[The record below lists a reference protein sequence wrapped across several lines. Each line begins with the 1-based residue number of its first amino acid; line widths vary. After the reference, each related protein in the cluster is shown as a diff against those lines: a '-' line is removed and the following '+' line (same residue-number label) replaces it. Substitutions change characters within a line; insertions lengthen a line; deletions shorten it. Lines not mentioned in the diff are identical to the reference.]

1 MFGEKAFELIKEL
14 KRSADGNLPAYNASS
29 ILLLFGLQYQKLII
43 SLRLQGTFKWSSTS

>member
-29 ILLLFGLQYQKLII
+29 ILLLFGLQYKKLY
-43 SLRLQGTFKWSSTS
+43 LYVSTPSRYI